1 MGRLVG
7 RVAIVTGGAQGIG
20 AAYAKGMA
28 EEGAKLVI
36 ADVLDGTNVVNIIK
50 QQGGEAIDVRT
61 DVSDED
67 ACRNM
72 VAAAVEAFGRL
83 DILVNNAA
91 VFTSVERKNFDD
103 IPVEEWD
110 RVMAV
115 NIRGTWL
122 TAKAAIPEMRKNGYG
137 KIINVSS
144 GRAFKGSTHFLHYDA
159 SKGAVVAITRSLARE
174 VGGDGILVNCIA
186 PGATMSE
193 NVRARNLTKGV
204 TPSATMATRALKRE
218 EVPEDLV
225 GTCVF
230 LASADS
236 DFMTGQTIVVDGGS
250 AMH

>member
-28 EEGAKLVI
+28 AEGAQIVI

-50 QQGGEAIDVRT
+50 QQGGEAIDVQT
-61 DVSDED
+61 DVADEA
-67 ACRNM
+67 ACNKM
-72 VAAAVEAFGRL
+72 VAETVKAFGRL

-91 VFTSVERKNFDD
+91 VFTSIERNNFDD
-103 IPVEEWD
+103 ISVDEWD

-137 KIINVSS
+137 KIINISS

-159 SKGAVVAITRSLARE
+159 STATTR
-174 VGGDGILVNCIA
+174 
-186 PGATMSE
+186 TSE
-193 NVRARNLTKGV
+193 G
-204 TPSATMATRALKRE
+204 
-218 EVPEDLV
+218 
-225 GTCVF
+225 
-230 LASADS
+230 
-236 DFMTGQTIVVDGGS
+236 
-250 AMH
+250 

>member
-28 EEGAKLVI
+28 AEGAKLVI
-36 ADVLDGTNVVNIIK
+36 ADLLDGTNVVNIIT
-50 QQGGEAIDVRT
+50 QQGGDAIDVPT
-61 DVSDED
+61 DVSDEA
-67 ACRNM
+67 ACHNM
-72 VAAAVEAFGRL
+72 VAETVRAFGRL

-91 VFTSVERKNFDD
+91 VFTSIERSNFDD
-103 IPVEEWD
+103 IAVEEWD

-122 TAKAAIPEMRKNGYG
+122 TAKAAIPEMKKNGYG
-137 KIINVSS
+137 KIINISS
-144 GRAFKGSTHFLHYDA
+144 GRAFKGATHFLHYDA

-174 VGGDGILVNCIA
+174 VGDDGIRVNCIA

-204 TPSATMATRALKRE
+204 TPEATMATRALKRE

-225 GTCVF
+225 GACVF

-236 DFMTGQTIVVDGGS
+236 DFMTGQTMVVDGGS

>member
-1 MGRLVG
+1 MGRLDG

-28 EEGAKLVI
+28 AEGAKLVI

-50 QQGGEAIDVRT
+50 QQGGEAIDVPT
-61 DVSDED
+61 DVSDEA

-72 VAAAVEAFGRL
+72 VAETVKAFGRL

-91 VFTSVERKNFDD
+91 LFTSIERSNFDD
-103 IPVEEWD
+103 IAVDEWD

-122 TAKAAIPEMRKNGYG
+122 TAKAAIPEMKKNGYG
-137 KIINVSS
+137 KIINISS

-159 SKGAVVAITRSLARE
+159 SKGAVVSITRSLARE
-174 VGGDGILVNCIA
+174 VGGDGICVNCIA

-204 TPSATMATRALKRE
+204 TPTATMMTRALKRE

-225 GTCVF
+225 GACVF

>member
-7 RVAIVTGGAQGIG
+7 RVAIVTGAAQGIG

-28 EEGAKLVI
+28 AEGAKIVI
-36 ADVLDGTNVVNIIK
+36 ADVLDGTTICNIIK
-50 QQGGEAIDVRT
+50 QQGFDAIDIPT
-61 DVSDED
+61 DVADEA
-67 ACRNM
+67 ACNNL
-72 VAAAVEAFGRL
+72 VAETVKAFGRL

-91 VFTSVERKNFDD
+91 VFTSIERKNFDD

-110 RVMAV
+110 RVIAV

-159 SKGAVVAITRSLARE
+159 SKGAVVSITRSLARE
-174 VGGDGILVNCIA
+174 AGDDGICVNCIA
-186 PGATMSE
+186 PGSTLSE
-193 NVRARNLTKGV
+193 KVLERNVTKG
-204 TPSATMATRALKRE
+204 TMPGATVKTRAIKRE

-225 GTCVF
+225 GACVF

-236 DFMTGQTIVVDGGS
+236 DFMTGQTMIVDGGS

>member
-28 EEGAKLVI
+28 AEGAKLVI

-50 QQGGEAIDVRT
+50 QQGGEAIDVPT
-61 DVSDED
+61 DVADEA
-67 ACRNM
+67 ACNNM
-72 VAAAVEAFGRL
+72 VAETVKAFGRL

-91 VFTSVERKNFDD
+91 VFTSIERNNFDD
-103 IPVEEWD
+103 ISVDEWD

-122 TAKAAIPEMRKNGYG
+122 TAKAAIPEMKKNGYG
-137 KIINVSS
+137 KIINISS

-159 SKGAVVAITRSLARE
+159 SKGAVVSITRSLARE
-174 VGGDGILVNCIA
+174 VGGDGICVNCIA

-204 TPSATMATRALKRE
+204 TPTATMATRALKRE

-225 GTCVF
+225 GACLF

-236 DFMTGQTIVVDGGS
+236 DFMTGQTMIVDGGS

>member
-28 EEGAKLVI
+28 AEGAKLVI

-50 QQGGEAIDVRT
+50 QQGGAAIDVQT
-61 DVSDED
+61 DVADEA
-67 ACRNM
+67 ACNNM
-72 VAAAVEAFGRL
+72 VAETVKAFGRL

-91 VFTSVERKNFDD
+91 LFTSIERSNFDD
-103 IPVEEWD
+103 IAVDEWD

-122 TAKAAIPEMRKNGYG
+122 TAKAAIPEMKKNGYG
-137 KIINVSS
+137 KIINISS

-159 SKGAVVAITRSLARE
+159 SKGAVVSITRSLARE
-174 VGGDGILVNCIA
+174 VGGDGICVNCIA

-204 TPSATMATRALKRE
+204 TPTATMATRALTRE

-225 GTCVF
+225 GACLF

-236 DFMTGQTIVVDGGS
+236 DFMTGQTMIVDGGS

>member
-28 EEGAKLVI
+28 AEGARVVI
-36 ADVLDGTNVVNIIK
+36 ADLLDGTNVVNIIK
-50 QQGGEAIDVRT
+50 QQGGEAIDVPT
-61 DVSDED
+61 DVSDEA
-67 ACRNM
+67 ACDNM
-72 VAAAVEAFGRL
+72 VAETVKAFGRL

-91 VFTSVERKNFDD
+91 VFTSIERSNFDD
-103 IPVEEWD
+103 IAVDEWD

-137 KIINVSS
+137 KIINISS

-174 VGGDGILVNCIA
+174 VGGDGICVNCIA

-204 TPSATMATRALKRE
+204 TPTATMMTRALKRE

-225 GTCVF
+225 GACVF

-236 DFMTGQTIVVDGGS
+236 DFMTGQTMVVDGGS